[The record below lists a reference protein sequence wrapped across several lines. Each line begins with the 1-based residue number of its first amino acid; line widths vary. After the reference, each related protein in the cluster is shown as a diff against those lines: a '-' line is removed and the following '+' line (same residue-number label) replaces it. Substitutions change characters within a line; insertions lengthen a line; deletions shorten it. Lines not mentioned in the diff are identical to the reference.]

1 MEDKTIHRGIMYD
14 LKGERPDF
22 KVHRADLHPRLV
34 EVFLGTFEKFFLSP
48 FKTLRNYI
56 QTYLKTVF

>member
-1 MEDKTIHRGIMYD
+1 MYD